1 MKTVNGYIMEYLEWF
16 QHECYPTQ
24 TELYNRNYDRMNLR
38 STLRNKVKERAAF
51 HHIVKEKLREL
62 WIKENKETGIAL
74 EEEVK
79 DPNYEPP
86 LTGAVSESEPEKE
99 LEKKRVGRDD
109 TSVKRIREKGKED
122 LQIEDNREQLEQDKE
137 EEDADL
143 VKGKRKKETMGRK
156 AVSSVKR
163 RRRRTAAQS
172 SQSTGNDSKPSPQS
186 SVFLSRPSSPAAEP
200 AIPATR
206 LAFPPTLF
214 DQLVQWEAAEVTR
227 QLQPTSFLPAVQES
241 QVPSPAPTENR
252 EDDDDSGEQYTL
264 QERYFTSARPT
275 TDRHR

>member
-1 MKTVNGYIMEYLEWF
+1 MKLDDESMKTVNGYIMEYLEWF

-74 EEEVK
+74 EEVK

-163 RRRRTAAQS
+163 R
-172 SQSTGNDSKPSPQS
+172 
-186 SVFLSRPSSPAAEP
+186 
-200 AIPATR
+200 
-206 LAFPPTLF
+206 
-214 DQLVQWEAAEVTR
+214 
-227 QLQPTSFLPAVQES
+227 
-241 QVPSPAPTENR
+241 
-252 EDDDDSGEQYTL
+252 
-264 QERYFTSARPT
+264 
-275 TDRHR
+275 

>member
-1 MKTVNGYIMEYLEWF
+1 MKTVNGYIMEYLERF

-99 LEKKRVGRDD
+99 LEKKRAGRDD

-122 LQIEDNREQLEQDKE
+122 LQIEDNREQLEQDKK

-163 RRRRTAAQS
+163 RWEGDDVEQEHSDKGELRA
-172 SQSTGNDSKPSPQS
+172 
-186 SVFLSRPSSPAAEP
+186 VLF
-200 AIPATR
+200 AT
-206 LAFPPTLF
+206 TKEN
-214 DQLVQWEAAEVTR
+214 DQLEKEEDEQQEKKKKKTNKKKPEGKKEKKRRGEA
-227 QLQPTSFLPAVQES
+227 
-241 QVPSPAPTENR
+241 
-252 EDDDDSGEQYTL
+252 
-264 QERYFTSARPT
+264 QERTRE
-275 TDRHR
+275 RE

>member
-1 MKTVNGYIMEYLEWF
+1 MKTVNGYIMEYLERF

-74 EEEVK
+74 EEVK

-163 RRRRTAAQS
+163 RWEGDDVEQEHSDKGELRA
-172 SQSTGNDSKPSPQS
+172 
-186 SVFLSRPSSPAAEP
+186 VLF
-200 AIPATR
+200 AT
-206 LAFPPTLF
+206 TKEN
-214 DQLVQWEAAEVTR
+214 DQLEKEEDEQQEKKKKKTNKKKPEGKKEKKRRGEA
-227 QLQPTSFLPAVQES
+227 
-241 QVPSPAPTENR
+241 
-252 EDDDDSGEQYTL
+252 
-264 QERYFTSARPT
+264 QERTRE
-275 TDRHR
+275 RE

>member
-74 EEEVK
+74 EEVK

-143 VKGKRKKETMGRK
+143 VKGKTKKETMGRK

-163 RRRRTAAQS
+163 RWEGDDVEQEHSDKGELRA
-172 SQSTGNDSKPSPQS
+172 
-186 SVFLSRPSSPAAEP
+186 VLF
-200 AIPATR
+200 AT
-206 LAFPPTLF
+206 TKEN
-214 DQLVQWEAAEVTR
+214 DQLEEEEDEQQEKKKKKTSKKKPEGKKEKKEKRGSTR
-227 QLQPTSFLPAVQES
+227 KDEKERVVERES
-241 QVPSPAPTENR
+241 ITLKGDAP
-252 EDDDDSGEQYTL
+252 YVKIK
-264 QERYFTSARPT
+264 
-275 TDRHR
+275 

>member
-74 EEEVK
+74 EEVK

-163 RRRRTAAQS
+163 RWEGDDVEQEHSDKGELRA
-172 SQSTGNDSKPSPQS
+172 
-186 SVFLSRPSSPAAEP
+186 VLF
-200 AIPATR
+200 AT
-206 LAFPPTLF
+206 TKEN
-214 DQLVQWEAAEVTR
+214 DQLEEEEDEQQEKKKKKTSKKKPEGKKEKKEKRGSTR
-227 QLQPTSFLPAVQES
+227 KDEKERVVERES
-241 QVPSPAPTENR
+241 ITLKGDAP
-252 EDDDDSGEQYTL
+252 YVKIK
-264 QERYFTSARPT
+264 
-275 TDRHR
+275 

>member
-74 EEEVK
+74 EEVK

-122 LQIEDNREQLEQDKE
+122 LQIEDNREQLEQDKK

-163 RRRRTAAQS
+163 RWEGDDVEQEHSDKGELRA
-172 SQSTGNDSKPSPQS
+172 
-186 SVFLSRPSSPAAEP
+186 VLF
-200 AIPATR
+200 AT
-206 LAFPPTLF
+206 TKEN
-214 DQLVQWEAAEVTR
+214 DQLEEEEDEQQEKKKESKQKKTGREKEKKRRGEA
-227 QLQPTSFLPAVQES
+227 
-241 QVPSPAPTENR
+241 
-252 EDDDDSGEQYTL
+252 
-264 QERYFTSARPT
+264 QERTRE
-275 TDRHR
+275 RE

>member
-74 EEEVK
+74 EEVK

-163 RRRRTAAQS
+163 RWEGDDVEQEHSDKGELRA
-172 SQSTGNDSKPSPQS
+172 
-186 SVFLSRPSSPAAEP
+186 VLF
-200 AIPATR
+200 AT
-206 LAFPPTLF
+206 TKEN
-214 DQLVQWEAAEVTR
+214 DQLEEEEDEQQEKKKESKQKKTGREKEKKRRGEA
-227 QLQPTSFLPAVQES
+227 
-241 QVPSPAPTENR
+241 
-252 EDDDDSGEQYTL
+252 
-264 QERYFTSARPT
+264 QERTRE
-275 TDRHR
+275 RE